1 MATLALPTVLDDRTL
16 VQDATSVHGA
26 ITRLTSS
33 GRFGGRAV
41 LSVASS
47 SVGSVRDERSPEWTV
62 QRFRGRKPLHID
74 LP

>member
-1 MATLALPTVLDDRTL
+1 
-16 VQDATSVHGA
+16 
-26 ITRLTSS
+26 
-33 GRFGGRAV
+33 